1 MRPHEPNMFFF
12 FFYVKSV
19 DHPERREKKKM
30 TRRRSAEKRA
40 QSIKDSLNGTWS
52 LIKYF
57 ESCICV
63 PPERAV
69 LESAL

>member
-1 MRPHEPNMFFF
+1 MNPIFF

-19 DHPERREKKKM
+19 DHPEIRGKKIDKEM
-30 TRRRSAEKRA
+30 VSRKKSTEHKGLL
-40 QSIKDSLNGTWS
+40 KWNTV

-69 LESAL
+69 LKSAL